1 MRHTDPLSRYLRA
14 VERRLPLPKEY
25 KTRVLRDLQSS
36 IVARREAGQSDAEI
50 IASLGSPAET
60 AKELCEELPEHVYRK
75 SPWRFV
81 FLALALG
88 SAFALFSGGFSQ
100 LLLALLNS
108 SIGVIGSADGATAVF
123 ISTTQEDLQTSRILC
138 AAVLAASLTLYALLR
153 RCRVKKK

>member
-1 MRHTDPLSRYLRA
+1 MKHHDPLSRYLRA
-14 VERRLPLPKEY
+14 VERRLPLPKNY

-36 IVARREAGQSDAEI
+36 IDARREAGQSDAEI

-60 AKELCEELPEHVYRK
+60 AKELCEGLQEHVYRK

-88 SAFALFSGGFSQ
+88 AALALFSGGFSQ
-100 LLLALLNS
+100 LLLALTNS
-108 SIGVIGSADGATAVF
+108 SIGVIGSADGPTAIF
-123 ISTTQEDLQTSRILC
+123 ISTTQKDLQTSRILC
-138 AAVLAASLTLYALLR
+138 AAVLAVSLTLYALLR